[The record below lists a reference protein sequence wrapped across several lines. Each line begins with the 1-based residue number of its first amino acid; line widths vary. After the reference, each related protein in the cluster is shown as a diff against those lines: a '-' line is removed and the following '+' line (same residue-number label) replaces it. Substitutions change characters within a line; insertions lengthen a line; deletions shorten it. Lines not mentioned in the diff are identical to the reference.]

1 MPSITRRTF
10 THRATLATVATAVS
24 YNRVLGANDRVRVG
38 FIALGNRGDQVLDAF
53 LPHKDADIVAV
64 CDIWQP
70 YMDFAAKKIGGSP
83 KQFKDYRQLLDQ
95 KDIDAVAINTP
106 DHWHALQTVHACQAG
121 KDVYV
126 EKPLSLCVWE
136 GRQMVEAAA
145 KHKRVTQVGLM
156 RRSEPM
162 IKEGCEIV
170 RKGGIGQVVAARAFH
185 IQNEFPKGIGSPT
198 EADPPEGFDWEAWL
212 GPAPKVKYNKNRTF
226 YRFRWFYDYSGGQL
240 TNFGVHYLDNIHWA
254 LGHDQPLAVTAMG
267 GKFAIQDNR
276 EVPDTL
282 EVLWTYPGNTLVSFT
297 QVNTNAA
304 PANANQAEIVFCGTK
319 GTLYLSTRGYEI
331 VPDALPVNDFPART
345 PLTREQD
352 RKYRAGAKP
361 EIEAAKTTGGKD
373 GTILHARNFLDC
385 VKSRAKCNCDIET
398 GHRSTTAPLLGN
410 IAHKLKAYLEWD
422 GKAER
427 FTNNDG
433 ANKFLKYEYRAPY
446 KLTV

>member
-1 MPSITRRTF
+1 MSQMNRRTF
-10 THRATLATVATAVS
+10 TRNATLAGVATAVS
-24 YNRVLGANDRVRVG
+24 YSRVLGANDRVRVG
-38 FIALGNRGDQVLDAF
+38 FIALGNRGDQVLDGF
-53 LPHKDADIVAV
+53 LEHTDADIVAI

-70 YMDFAAKKIGGSP
+70 YLDFASKKIGTSP
-83 KQFKDYRQLLDQ
+83 KQYKDYRQLLDQ
-95 KDIDAVAINTP
+95 KAMDAVAICTP
-106 DHWHALQTVHACQAG
+106 DHWHALQTVHACEAG

-136 GRQMVEAAA
+136 GRQMVEAAR

-156 RRSEPM
+156 RRSEP
-162 IKEGCEIV
+162 IIREGCEIV
-170 RKGGIGQVVAARAFH
+170 RKGGIGQVTAVRAFH

-198 EADPPEGFDWEAWL
+198 ETDPPQGFDWEAWL

-254 LGHDQPLAVTAMG
+254 LGHDAPLAVTAMG
-267 GKFAIQDNR
+267 GKYAITDNR

-319 GTLYLSTRGYEI
+319 GTMYLSSRRYEI
-331 VPDALPVNDFPART
+331 VPDKLPVNEFPART
-345 PLTREQD
+345 PLTRTED
-352 RKYRAGAKP
+352 RKYRDGAKA
-361 EIEAAKTTGGKD
+361 EIEAAKKEGGKD
-373 GTILHARNFLDC
+373 GTTLHARNFLDC
-385 VKSRAKCNCDIET
+385 VKSREKCHCDIET
-398 GHRSTTAPLLGN
+398 GHRSTTAPLIGN

-446 KLTV
+446 KLTT

>member
-1 MPSITRRTF
+1 MNQINRRTF
-10 THRATLATVATAVS
+10 THRAALAGAATAVS

-38 FIALGNRGDQVLDAF
+38 FIALGNRGDQVLDGF
-53 LPHKDADIVAV
+53 LAHKDADIVAI

-70 YMDFAAKKIGGSP
+70 YLDFASKKIGNSP
-83 KQFKDYRQLLDQ
+83 KQYKDYRGVLDQ
-95 KDIDAVAINTP
+95 KDVDAVAICTP
-106 DHWHALQTVHACQAG
+106 DHWHALQTVHACQAN
-121 KDVYV
+121 KDIYV

-136 GRQMVEAAA
+136 GRQMVEAVT
-145 KHKRVTQVGLM
+145 KHKRVSQVGLM
-156 RRSEPM
+156 RRSEPI

-170 RKGGIGQVVAARAFH
+170 RKGAIGQVVAARAFH
-185 IQNEFPKGIGSPT
+185 IQNEFPLGIGNPT
-198 EADPPEGFDWEAWL
+198 ETDPPQGLDWEAWL

-267 GKFAIQDNR
+267 GKFAIKDNR

-282 EVLWTYPGNTLVSFT
+282 EVLWTYPGNTLVSFI

-304 PANANQAEIVFCGTK
+304 PANANRAEIVFCGTK
-319 GTLYLSTRGYEI
+319 GTMYLSSRGYEI
-331 VPDALPVNDFPART
+331 VPDALPINEFFART
-345 PLTREQD
+345 PLTRERD
-352 RKYRAGAKP
+352 RTYRAGAKP
-361 EIEAAKTTGGKD
+361 EIEAAKKDGGKD
-373 GTILHARNFLDC
+373 GTTLHARNFLDC
-385 VKSRAKCNCDIET
+385 VKSRAQCNCDIET
-398 GHRSTTAPLLGN
+398 GHRSTTAPLIGN

-433 ANKFLKYEYRAPY
+433 ANKYLKYEYRAPY